1 MLKRASLAVVVGALV
16 AAGLVHGGGSSP
28 EPTVY
33 QFLLD
38 WEQGDYHA
46 AAALT
51 TGQQGVVATELSSAY
66 SQLDATDL
74 VLNMKHISQHGGS
87 ALAQFDASIDLGS
100 SGQQWQ
106 YGGQFGL
113 KEIGS
118 TWRVI
123 WTPSVIVPQLRSGDR
138 LAVVQE
144 TYPRAQLL
152 ASDGHPLSIPSST
165 YLIGVI
171 PNRLH
176 GGDVTTAA
184 NLLVAAVDEAGMGVA
199 STTAGQIAGQIKASL
214 SNMFQELFTLTPT
227 EYERVKRNLV
237 GIPGLKVEHIRER
250 LYESIAP
257 DVVGSVGTETAQVLR
272 EDGVPYRPG
281 TTVGLSGL
289 QQTFQGRLAGTPAT
303 AVVIENAQ
311 GEEPSEPQ
319 HWKGLKG
326 ESVRTTI
333 DYNDQVAANN
343 AISQLPGSA
352 AIVAVQA
359 DTGKILAVASH
370 QASGMPAL
378 NPLAGEYQPGQAFT
392 IVSGA
397 ALLATGQVSPASKVT
412 CQPSSQVSGRNFRN
426 DPAEPVSMRT
436 NSTFGKDFS
445 MHCSTAFTILSES
458 RSFQPQLSA
467 AATEFGIGAKWQLP
481 LAGYFSGSVGSASG
495 AGRVAAD
502 AIGEGDVRVSPLGM
516 ALVAGAAESGRWRAP
531 SLVPPSQPATP
542 SVVTKETMSTQVL
555 SELQSLM
562 HETVTHGSGSAADVG
577 GDVYGQVG
585 NTGFGPH
592 GRLRISWFVGYQG
605 DVAFAVAELVKTPAN
620 AAASVAGTFLRDIR
634 TGS

>member
-1 MLKRASLAVVVGALV
+1 MLKRASVLAVVAALV
-16 AAGLVHGGGSSP
+16 AIGLVRGGGSSP

-51 TGQQGVVATELSSAY
+51 TGQPAAVATELSSAY

-74 VLNMKHISQHGGS
+74 VLSMKHISEHGNS
-87 ALAQFDASIDLGS
+87 AVAQFNASIDLGS

-106 YGGQFGL
+106 YDGQFGL
-113 KEIGS
+113 RETGS
-118 TWRVI
+118 TWRI
-123 WTPSVIVPQLRSGDR
+123 RWSPSVIVPQLRSGDR

-152 ASDGHPLSIPSST
+152 ASDGRKLSVPSST
-165 YLIGVI
+165 YQIGVI

-176 GGDVTTAA
+176 GGDITTAA
-184 NLLVAAVDEAGMGVA
+184 NLLVAALDQAGMGVA
-199 STTAGQIAGQIKASL
+199 STTAGQVAGQIKASL
-214 SNMFQELFTLTPT
+214 SNQFQELFTLTPA
-227 EYERVKRNLV
+227 EYERVKHNLV
-237 GIPGLKVEHIRER
+237 GIPGLKVEHISER
-250 LYESIAP
+250 LYQSIAP
-257 DVVGSVGTETAQVLR
+257 DVVGSVGTETAQVL
-272 EDGVPYRPG
+272 EENGVPYRPG
-281 TTVGLSGL
+281 TTIGLSGL
-289 QQTFQGRLAGTPAT
+289 QQAFQGRLAGTPAT

-319 HWKGLKG
+319 HWKGIKG
-326 ESVRTTI
+326 EPVRTTI
-333 DYNDQVAANN
+333 DYDDQVAANS
-343 AISQLPGSA
+343 ALARLPGSA

-370 QASGMPAL
+370 RASGMPGL
-378 NPLAGEYQPGQAFT
+378 NPLAGQYQPGQAFT

-412 CQPSSQVSGRNFRN
+412 CQPSSQVSGRNFYN
-426 DPAEPVSMRT
+426 DPAEPAGMRT
-436 NSTFGKDFS
+436 KSTFGKDFS

-458 RSFQPQLSA
+458 RSFPPQLTA
-467 AATEFGIGAKWQLP
+467 AAAEFGIGAKWSLP

-516 ALVAGAAESGRWRAP
+516 ALVAGAADSGRWRAP
-531 SLVPPSQPATP
+531 SLVSSSQPATP
-542 SVVTKETMSTQVL
+542 SVVTKETMSTEVL
-555 SELQSLM
+555 SELQTLM
-562 HETVTHGSGSAADVG
+562 HETVTHGSGSAADIG

-585 NTGFGPH
+585 NTGFGS

-605 DVAFAVAELVKTPAN
+605 DVAFAVAELVKSPGN